1 MLSPRRHRDE
11 RGVVGIN
18 LAIVIAFA
26 LFAVIQLTRTTVA
39 ARQIENRVKVIVGE
53 VGPIDKDLD
62 HVKDVDETNRL
73 AAEILSAAKPLS
85 GQAQTIIDTAK
96 SIDRTVVGI
105 LDNAQSINGT
115 VHSISG
121 TANALAPVVRSI
133 NDGVAAINGR
143 ASRAIPIVVG
153 IRQDLNNVLVEVG
166 PGHAK
171 SGGGLSIAGHANSID
186 CSTAVRGSA
195 CGS

>member
-1 MLSPRRHRDE
+1 MLSPSRRRDE
-11 RGVVGIN
+11 RGIVGIN

-53 VGPIDKDLD
+53 VGPIDKELD
-62 HVKDVDETNRL
+62 RVADVDETNRL
-73 AAEILSAAKPLS
+73 AAEILVAARPLS
-85 GQAQTIIDTAK
+85 GQAQEIIDTAK

-105 LDNAQSINGT
+105 LDNAQSINAS
-115 VHSISG
+115 VKSISG
-121 TANALAPVVRSI
+121 SLNAAAPVVRSI
-133 NDGVAAINGR
+133 KDGVAAINGR
-143 ASRAIPIVVG
+143 ASRAIPIVAG
-153 IRQDLNNVLVEVG
+153 IRQDLNNVLIDVG
-166 PGHAK
+166 PGHTR
-171 SGGGLSIAGHANSID
+171 SGGGNSIAGHANSID